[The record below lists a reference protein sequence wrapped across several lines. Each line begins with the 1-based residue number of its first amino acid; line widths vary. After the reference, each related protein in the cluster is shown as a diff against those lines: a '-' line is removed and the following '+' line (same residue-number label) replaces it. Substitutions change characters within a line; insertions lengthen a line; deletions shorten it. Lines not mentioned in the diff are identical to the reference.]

1 MTGRSRKEIQ
11 TPGPLLPTLTIGV
24 DRNPNWSGRIEM
36 SAVET
41 QGTRAAAPHRKRQIL
56 RLGVIATQ
64 LAILA
69 ALLGFWQFAVTEA
82 TLPYFSRPTLV
93 AARLYDLLSHPD
105 IYGHMYVTLIEI
117 VSGYLLGT
125 AVGLSLGFILGR
137 SRFLSAALQPFIM
150 GLYSIPKIALAPVF
164 IVWLGLGMASKV
176 AVVFVASFFL
186 IFNTYSGLL
195 GVNEE
200 LVRLAR
206 LMGASWPQTTFR
218 VILPAAAGQIFLGL
232 RTAVPYAVIGA
243 VIGEYIGASEGLGYF
258 ILYASQTYDAPSLFA
273 GIIILVAIVF
283 AVNFGL
289 GWLEAKVIRWR
300 KVAGQ
305 TVQL

>member
-1 MTGRSRKEIQ
+1 MT
-11 TPGPLLPTLTIGV
+11 
-24 DRNPNWSGRIEM
+24 
-36 SAVET
+36 AVET
-41 QGTRAAAPHRKRQIL
+41 RKTSSTGSRRKRRAGRLDIVVVQLSIL
-56 RLGVIATQ
+56 VV
-64 LAILA
+64 
-69 ALLGFWQFAVTEA
+69 LLLSWQFAVTDA

-93 AARLYDLLSHPD
+93 AARLYDLLSHHD
-105 IYGHMYVTLIEI
+105 IYRHMYATLVEI
-117 VSGYLLGT
+117 AAGYALGS
-125 AVGLSLGFILGR
+125 AFGLTLGFILGR
-137 SRFLSAALQPFIM
+137 SQFLSAALQPYII

-164 IVWLGLGMASKV
+164 IVWLGLGIASKI

-186 IFNTYSGLL
+186 VFFNTYAGLL

-206 LMGASWPQTTFR
+206 LMGASWPQTLWR
-218 VILPAAAGQIFLGL
+218 VIVPAAAPQIFLGL

-273 GIIILVAIVF
+273 GIIILVGIVF
-283 AVNFGL
+283 TVNFGL
-289 GWLEAKVIRWR
+289 TWLEGRVIRWR

>member
-1 MTGRSRKEIQ
+1 MM
-11 TPGPLLPTLTIGV
+11 
-24 DRNPNWSGRIEM
+24 N
-36 SAVET
+36 AVEVQAT
-41 QGTRAAAPHRKRQIL
+41 KAEATVRRPRSN
-56 RLGVIATQ
+56 RLGIIATQ
-64 LAILA
+64 LAILVTLV
-69 ALLGFWQFAVTEA
+69 LLWQFGVSDAS
-82 TLPYFSRPTLV
+82 LPYFSRPSLV
-93 AARLYDLLSHPD
+93 VARLHELLTHQD
-105 IYGHMYVTLIEI
+105 IYRHMYVTLVEI
-117 VSGYLLGT
+117 AIGYSLG
-125 AVGLSLGFILGR
+125 AAFGLVLGFILGR
-137 SRFLSAALQPFIM
+137 STFLSAAFEPYII

-186 IFNTYSGLL
+186 VFFNTYSGLL
-195 GVNEE
+195 SINEE

-206 LMGASWPQTTFR
+206 LMGASWPQTVVR
-218 VILPAAAGQIFLGL
+218 VIVPAAAHQIFLGL

-283 AVNFGL
+283 LVNFGL
-289 GWLEAKVIRWR
+289 NRLEGRVIRWR
-300 KVAGQ
+300 KTGGQGQ